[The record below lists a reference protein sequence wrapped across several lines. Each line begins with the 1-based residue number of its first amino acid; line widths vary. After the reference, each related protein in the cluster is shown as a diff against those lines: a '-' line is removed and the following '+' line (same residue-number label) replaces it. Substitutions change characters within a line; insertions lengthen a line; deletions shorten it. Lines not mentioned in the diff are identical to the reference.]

1 MSKLLGLAGL
11 FILTRE
17 LTKGVSPQTVVPSTP
32 TNNNFGIPDTLTP
45 ESEADRIAKQ
55 KRLDEER
62 KRQEEAKRKLE
73 QERERLLAEARFQ
86 AEQRKIRDNPPDC
99 GPGRRAYL
107 LGNGTRDNPYSWE
120 CRFTGMGI

>member
-32 TNNNFGIPDTLTP
+32 TNDNFGIPDTLTP

-99 GPGRRAYL
+99 GLGRTAQLRGA
-107 LGNGTRDNPYSWE
+107 GTRNFPYRWE
-120 CRFTGMGI
+120 CILTGF

>member
-17 LTKGVSPQTVVPSTP
+17 LTKGVSPDTVDPSPP
-32 TNNNFGIPDTLTP
+32 TNGKFGLDDT
-45 ESEADRIAKQ
+45 ESEAERFDKQ

-86 AEQRKIRDNPPDC
+86 AEQRKIKNNPPDC
-99 GPGRRAYL
+99 GPARRAHL
-107 LGNGTRDNPYSWE
+107 LGNGTRDNPYRWE
-120 CRFTGMGI
+120 CRFTGTGI

>member
-17 LTKGVSPQTVVPSTP
+17 LTKGVSPQTVVPSPP
-32 TNNNFGIPDTLTP
+32 TNGNFGIDDT
-45 ESEADRIAKQ
+45 EAEAERIARQ
-55 KRLDEER
+55 KAKDEAER
-62 KRQEEAKRKLE
+62 IKKEAERKLE

-99 GPGRRAYL
+99 GLGRTAQLRGA
-107 LGNGTRDNPYSWE
+107 GTRNFPYRWE
-120 CRFTGMGI
+120 CILTGF

>member
-1 MSKLLGLAGL
+1 MSKILGLAGL

-17 LTKGVSPQTVVPSTP
+17 LTKGVLPDTVGPSTP
-32 TNNNFGIPDTLTP
+32 TNDNFGIPETLTP

-55 KRLDEER
+55 KRIEEER
-62 KRQEEAKRKLE
+62 KRQEEAKRKIE

-99 GPGRRAYL
+99 GPGRSPRLRGA
-107 LGNGTRDNPYSWE
+107 GTRNFPFSWE
-120 CRFTGMGI
+120 CILTGF

>member
-17 LTKGVSPQTVVPSTP
+17 LTKGVSPQTVVPSPP
-32 TNNNFGIPDTLTP
+32 TNGKFGIDDT

-62 KRQEEAKRKLE
+62 KRQEEAKRKIE

-99 GPGRRAYL
+99 GFGRTAQL
-107 LGNGTRDNPYSWE
+107 FGAGTRDFPYRWE
-120 CRFTGMGI
+120 CILTGF

>member
-17 LTKGVSPQTVVPSTP
+17 LTKGVSPDTVGPSPP
-32 TNNNFGIPDTLTP
+32 TNGKFGLDDT
-45 ESEADRIAKQ
+45 ESEAARFAREKAKQ
-55 KRLDEER
+55 EAAKREA
-62 KRQEEAKRKLE
+62 EAKRKIE

>member
-17 LTKGVSPQTVVPSTP
+17 LTKGVSPKTVDLSTP

-45 ESEADRIAKQ
+45 ESEANRIARQ
-55 KRLDEER
+55 KARDEAA
-62 KRQEEAKRKLE
+62 KKQEEAKRKLE

-99 GPGRRAYL
+99 GPARRAIL
-107 LGNGTRDNPYSWE
+107 LGNGTRDNPYSWNVDLLE
-120 CRFTGMGI
+120 

>member
-17 LTKGVSPQTVVPSTP
+17 LTKGVSPKTVVPSPP
-32 TNNNFGIPDTLTP
+32 TNDNFGIPDTLTP
-45 ESEADRIAKQ
+45 GSEADRIAKQ

-62 KRQEEAKRKLE
+62 KRQEEAKRKIE

-99 GPGRRAYL
+99 GFGRTAQL
-107 LGNGTRDNPYSWE
+107 KGAGTRDFPYRWE
-120 CRFTGMGI
+120 CILTGF

>member
-17 LTKGVSPQTVVPSTP
+17 LTKGVSPQTVVPSPP
-32 TNNNFGIPDTLTP
+32 TNGNGFGLDDT
-45 ESEADRIAKQ
+45 ESEAERIARQ
-55 KRLDEER
+55 KAKDEAER
-62 KRQEEAKRKLE
+62 IKKEAERKLE
-73 QERERLLAEARFQ
+73 QERERLLAEVRFQ

>member
-17 LTKGVSPQTVVPSTP
+17 LTKGVSPITVVPSPP
-32 TNNNFGIPDTLTP
+32 TNGNGLGLDDT
-45 ESEADRIAKQ
+45 ESEAERIARQ
-55 KRLDEER
+55 KAKDEAKR
-62 KRQEEAKRKLE
+62 KLEEAERKLE